1 MRISDWSSDVCSS
14 DLLVGVKIDTGREI
28 TLLTNDLKAPAAEI
42 AALYKARRQVELL
55 FKWLKQN
62 LKLTHF
68 LGASENAVII
78 QIMAALIAYLLIR
91 QIGRTPCRE
100 WGGQYVEVSVV
111 GGSLKKKTRKNI
123 GKCGIQM

>member
-42 AALYKARRQVELL
+42 AALYKARWQVEL
-55 FKWLKQN
+55 FFTWLKQN

-68 LGASENAVII
+68 LGATENAVLI
-78 QIMAALIAYLLIR
+78 QIMAALIAYLLICLTGLSHNR
-91 QIGRTPCRE
+91 SDDRR
-100 WGGQYVEVSVV
+100 V
-111 GGSLKKKTRKNI
+111 GKECVMASKSW
-123 GKCGIQM
+123 